1 MENKKLNKLYDVQAS
16 LSGQV
21 TRLADCSEKYGVLD
35 KTFFSSFVK
44 PIGLEFEVE
53 GLEPYLTQYLSSSPN
68 NLLRLWTKDQDGSLR
83 NGGVEFISVPLVG
96 ENIDYALHEL
106 ESCFQNLYKLAKR
119 QPTSSIRTSIHVHVD
134 VSEWGIVDVYRC
146 MAFYALFEPLLFSLQ
161 PPERIMNPYCWE
173 VTDML
178 PTSVGIHSGMKYC
191 ALNLAPIERQ
201 LSVEFRHGAFN
212 TEMRL
217 NRRWIQVVC
226 KLMKFIEEN
235 QGSLEDIINR
245 TIMYEDYFKLFLRVF
260 GKSAILF
267 NKDHVVDFMK
277 ENALWS
283 VLVLEHL

>member
-68 NLLRLWTKDQDGSLR
+68 NLLRLWTKDQDG
-83 NGGVEFISVPLVG
+83 
-96 ENIDYALHEL
+96 
-106 ESCFQNLYKLAKR
+106 CFQNLYKLAKR